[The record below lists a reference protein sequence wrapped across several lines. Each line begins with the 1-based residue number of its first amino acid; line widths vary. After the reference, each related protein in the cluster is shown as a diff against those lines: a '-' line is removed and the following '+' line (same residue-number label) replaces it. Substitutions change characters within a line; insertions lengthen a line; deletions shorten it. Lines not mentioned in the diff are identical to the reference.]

1 MMMGTTIG
9 SKDRK
14 DDSMLESVEI
24 NIGTIVIALIL
35 IAAVVF
41 AVRSIV
47 MQKKKG
53 RCSCGCDCGSCAMS
67 GSCHQ

>member
-1 MMMGTTIG
+1 MFG
-9 SKDRK
+9 
-14 DDSMLESVEI
+14 SVEI

-53 RCSCGCDCGSCAMS
+53 RCSCGSDCGGCPMS
-67 GSCHQ
+67 DSCHQKPDENK

>member
-1 MMMGTTIG
+1 MFG
-9 SKDRK
+9 
-14 DDSMLESVEI
+14 SVEI

-53 RCSCGCDCGSCAMS
+53 RCSCGCDCGSCPMS
-67 GSCHQ
+67 DSKYSRYGTA

>member
-1 MMMGTTIG
+1 
-9 SKDRK
+9 
-14 DDSMLESVEI
+14 
-24 NIGTIVIALIL
+24 IGTIVIALIL

-53 RCSCGCDCGSCAMS
+53 RCSCGCDCGSCPMS
-67 GSCHQ
+67 DSCHQKPDENK